1 VPAIVGNV
9 FRAKPHNGN
18 PAGVVASFI
27 AVKQP

>member
-1 VPAIVGNV
+1 VI
-9 FRAKPHNGN
+9 RAKPHNGN